1 MRILV
6 DADSCGKVRKIAR
19 IGKEL
24 KVPII
29 LYHDDSHEIE
39 SCDDYESKVI
49 PHGKDAVDFAILK
62 DCKKNDVVITQDTGL
77 ASLVLAMNAFCIH
90 PKGFCFTNQNIMS
103 LLTTRYLNTQYK
115 KSKRYNNK
123 GMTSC
128 YKGKKFDFEESLC
141 DTVREAR
148 QQECRKKIQYA

>member
-6 DADSCGKVRKIAR
+6 DADSCRKVKMIAR

-24 KVPII
+24 DVPII
-29 LYHDDSHEIE
+29 LYHDESHEIE
-39 SCDDYESKVI
+39 SCASYESKVI

-62 DCKKNDVVITQDTGL
+62 DCKKNDIVITQDTGL

-115 KSKRYNNK
+115 KNKRYSNK

-128 YKGKKFDFEESLC
+128 YKGKKFDFEMSLY
-141 DTVREAR
+141 DTVREAK
-148 QQECRKKIQYA
+148 QLESLKKNQYA

>member
-6 DADSCGKVRKIAR
+6 DADSCGKVRTIAR

-103 LLTTRYLNTQYK
+103 LLTTRYLNTQ
-115 KSKRYNNK
+115 
-123 GMTSC
+123 
-128 YKGKKFDFEESLC
+128 F
-141 DTVREAR
+141 
-148 QQECRKKIQYA
+148 